1 MKWTEN
7 GVEFEGTPDEYLALH
22 RPVEP
27 LKRVYKQREGT
38 HITVIDL
45 GGDEH
50 KFVRVK
56 DAASYI
62 SQAAQRSFT
71 ATNLAKRTSDRI
83 YLKDYMHCNKAWN
96 PEIHQET
103 PAV

>member
-7 GVEFEGTPDEYLALH
+7 GIEFEGTPEEYLAIH
-22 RPVEP
+22 KPVELP
-27 LKRVYKQREGT
+27 KRTYKHREGT
-38 HITVIDL
+38 HITVVDL

-50 KFVRVK
+50 KFVRIK

-62 SQAAQRSFT
+62 SQAAQRNF
-71 ATNLAKRTSDRI
+71 APTNLCNRTSDRI
-83 YLKDYMHCNKAWN
+83 YLRDYMHCKEPWN
-96 PEIHQET
+96 AEKHQEV

>member
-7 GVEFEGTPDEYLALH
+7 GVEFEGTPEEYLVLH
-22 RPVEP
+22 PVELP
-27 LKRVYKQREGT
+27 KRIYKRREGT
-38 HITVIDL
+38 HITVVDL

-50 KFVRVK
+50 KFVRIK

-62 SQAAQRSFT
+62 AQAAQRNF
-71 ATNLAKRTSDRI
+71 APTNLCKRTSDRI

-96 PEIHQET
+96 PEIHQEA